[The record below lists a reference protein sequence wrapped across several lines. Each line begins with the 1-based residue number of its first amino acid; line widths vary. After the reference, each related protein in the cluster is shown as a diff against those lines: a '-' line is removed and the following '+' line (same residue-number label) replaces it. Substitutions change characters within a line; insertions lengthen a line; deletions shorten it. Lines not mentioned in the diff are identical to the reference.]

1 MFWVTALCS
10 FVVCVLF
17 FILYGWS
24 DITCSWP
31 PCISELIEVHKTLI
45 ILFFGFS
52 CGMVWFNMVLI
63 SLLRQNETMVKLSTV
78 IYFAFMGIL
87 SFDVSKYAMYHYVFV
102 ALYIC
107 SSCWFVNLGALP
119 ENAEATIAVNVMSC
133 LFVVVAVARF
143 LQTKTSTS
151 FKYAYTLIECLWVAS
166 LFGYTLVNSCMYRRD
181 FGKLLINTTFT
192 HN

>member
-1 MFWVTALCS
+1 
-10 FVVCVLF
+10 
-17 FILYGWS
+17 
-24 DITCSWP
+24 
-31 PCISELIEVHKTLI
+31 
-45 ILFFGFS
+45 
-52 CGMVWFNMVLI
+52 MVWFNMVLI

-181 FGKLLINTTFT
+181 FGKLLINATFT